1 MAAVLDRMAAMNISE
16 FLVWVDVVF
25 QKLILSAVV
34 YEMHL

>member
-1 MAAVLDRMAAMNISE
+1 MAAVPDRMAAMNISK
-16 FLVWVDVVF
+16 FLVWVDVAC